1 LTGDIVKQVGLVA
14 AVAALL
20 LILWLPATPRLPAAG
35 QVMLAIL
42 AFAVIVWMTE
52 ALDYAVSA
60 VVIGA
65 LMIFLLAAAPDAA
78 KPAGAMGT
86 GAALGLAL
94 SGFSNSAVALVA
106 AACFIAA
113 AMTATG
119 LDRRIALAVLSKV
132 DARTNHIVIGA
143 MFTGFLL
150 SFIVPSTTARVAC
163 LVPIMMG
170 FILAFKVDKR
180 SRFAGLLVITAA
192 QTASVWNVGIKTA
205 AAQNMVAS
213 GFIEKQFGTTIT
225 WAEWFVAGAPF
236 SALLSVAVYFIMTR
250 MMKPEMKEIAGGQ
263 ATIREQLAA
272 IGPMTAREWK
282 LLAIVLTLLGFWAT
296 EKTLHGFDTSSTTI
310 AAIAL
315 MLLPRLGVMDW
326 KESQR
331 GFPWGTVVL
340 FAVGIS
346 VGTALL
352 RTHAAG
358 WLASLIVEHLG
369 LQHASAF
376 AILMLLS
383 LFPIVIHLGFASAT
397 ALASTMIHD
406 DSDHHQRARG
416 RGYARNQRGRHDD
429 AAAVRG
435 ELRLHP
441 AGECAAEHD
450 RLRYRYLRREGL
462 HSNRSGNHAG
472 RRRAAG
478 DLLAHLLALDGIH
491 DQVKCQAGALRRK
504 TAFSI
509 AETGPEVPSR
519 NCFASA
525 YGSAHTERLCLPI
538 LRAHWRV
545 DLTPT
550 GGSRGQARNFLCRS
564 RRAQALRG

>member
-1 LTGDIVKQVGLVA
+1 MSIATRSALPVAPPVLPRSSGGIVKQVGLIA

-20 LILWLPATPRLPAAG
+20 LILCLPAAPRLPAAG

-65 LMIFLLAAAPDAA
+65 LMVFLLAAAPDAA
-78 KPAGAMGT
+78 RPAGAMGT

-119 LDRRIALAVLSKV
+119 LDRRIALVVLSKV

-143 MFTGFLL
+143 MVTGFLL

-180 SRFAGLLVITAA
+180 SRFAGLLAITAA

-225 WAEWFVAGAPF
+225 WTEWFVAGAPF

-272 IGPMTAREWK
+272 IGPMTATQWK
-282 LLAIVLTLLGFWAT
+282 LLAIVLTLLGFWVT
-296 EKTLHGFDTSSTTI
+296 EKMLHDFDTSSTTI

-315 MLLPRLGVMDW
+315 MLLPRQGVMDW

-352 RTHAAG
+352 KTNAAS
-358 WLASLIVEHLG
+358 WLANLIVLHLG
-369 LQHASAF
+369 LQQASAF

-383 LFPIVIHLGFASAT
+383 LFLIVIHLGFASAT
-397 ALASTMIHD
+397 ALASTMIPIII
-406 DSDHHQRARG
+406 SVL
-416 RGYARNQRGRHDD
+416 
-429 AAAVRG
+429 AAVQTPG
-435 ELRLHP
+435 INVI
-441 AGECAAEHD
+441 GMTM
-450 RLRYRYLRREGL
+450 
-462 HSNRSGNHAG
+462 
-472 RRRAAG
+472 
-478 DLLAHLLALDGIH
+478 LLQFVVSFGFILPVNAPKNMI
-491 DQVKCQAGALRRK
+491 
-504 TAFSI
+504 
-509 AETGPEVPSR
+509 
-519 NCFASA
+519 A
-525 YGSAHTERLCLPI
+525 YG
-538 LRAHWRV
+538 
-545 DLTPT
+545 T
-550 GGSRGQARNFLCRS
+550 GTFDARDFVRTGLVITL
-564 RRAQALRG
+564 AATVLLVIFAMTYWPWMGYVTKVG

>member
-1 LTGDIVKQVGLVA
+1 MSASASTPPLAGSAPAGSSGDIVKRVGLIV
-14 AVAALL
+14 AVAVLVAIVLMPAAQG
-20 LILWLPATPRLPAAG
+20 LPPAG
-35 QVMLAIL
+35 QVMLGIL

-65 LMIFLLAAAPDAA
+65 LMVFLLAYAPDAA
-78 KPAGAMGT
+78 KPTGADMGT
-86 GAALGLAL
+86 GAALTLAL

-119 LDRRIALAVLSKV
+119 LDRRIALVVLSKV
-132 DARTNHIVIGA
+132 NARTNHIVIGA
-143 MFTGFLL
+143 MVVGFLL

-205 AAQNMVAS
+205 AAQNMVAV
-213 GFIEKQFGTTIT
+213 GFIEKQFGTSIT
-225 WAEWFVAGAPF
+225 WIEWFVAGAPF
-236 SALLSVAVYFIMTR
+236 SALMSVALYFIMTR

-263 ATIREQLAA
+263 ATIRQQLDA
-272 IGPMTAREWK
+272 IGKMTTKEWK
-282 LLAIVLTLLGFWAT
+282 LLVIVLVLLGFWAS
-296 EKTLHGFDTSSTTI
+296 EKVLHDFDTSSTTI

-340 FAVGIS
+340 FAIGIS

-352 RTHAAG
+352 RTNAAG
-358 WLASLIVEHLG
+358 WLANLIVHSLG
-369 LQHASAF
+369 LQQASAF

-383 LFPIVIHLGFASAT
+383 LFLIVIHLGFASAT
-397 ALASTMIHD
+397 ALASTMIPIII
-406 DSDHHQRARG
+406 SVLT
-416 RGYARNQRGRHDD
+416 
-429 AAAVRG
+429 AVQTPG
-435 ELRLHP
+435 INVV
-441 AGECAAEHD
+441 GMTM
-450 RLRYRYLRREGL
+450 
-462 HSNRSGNHAG
+462 
-472 RRRAAG
+472 
-478 DLLAHLLALDGIH
+478 LLQFVVSFGFILPVNAPQNMI
-491 DQVKCQAGALRRK
+491 
-504 TAFSI
+504 
-509 AETGPEVPSR
+509 
-519 NCFASA
+519 A
-525 YGSAHTERLCLPI
+525 YGTGTFDARDFIRTGLVITLAATVLLVI
-538 LRAHWRV
+538 FA
-545 DLTPT
+545 LTYWPWMGYMT
-550 GGSRGQARNFLCRS
+550 KA
-564 RRAQALRG
+564 A

>member
-1 LTGDIVKQVGLVA
+1 MQQVAPIPLPASTPAGSGSETVKRVCLIV
-14 AVAALL
+14 ALL
-20 LILWLPATPRLPAAG
+20 ALLAVLWMPMPKGLLPAG

-65 LMIFLLAAAPDAA
+65 LMIFLLAFAPDAA
-78 KPAGAMGT
+78 KPAGAAMGT
-86 GAALGLAL
+86 GPALGLAL
-94 SGFSNSAVALVA
+94 AGFSNSAVALVA

-119 LDRRIALAVLSKV
+119 LDRRIALVVLSRV

-143 MFTGFLL
+143 MVVGFLL

-192 QTASVWNVGIKTA
+192 QTASVWNIGIKTA
-205 AAQNMVAS
+205 AAQNMVAI
-213 GFIEKQFGTTIT
+213 GFIEKQLQTTIT
-225 WAEWFVAGAPF
+225 WTEWFIAGAPF
-236 SALLSVAVYFIMTR
+236 SALMSVAVYFIMTR
-250 MMKPEMKEIAGGQ
+250 MMKPEMAEIAGGRD
-263 ATIREQLAA
+263 TIRQQLDG
-272 IGPMTAREWK
+272 IGRMTAREWK
-282 LLAIVLTLLGFWAT
+282 LLAIVLVLLGFWAT
-296 EKTLHGFDTSSTTI
+296 EKVLHDFDTSSTTI

-340 FAVGIS
+340 FAIGIS

-352 RTHAAG
+352 KTNAAA
-358 WLASLIVEHLG
+358 WLANVIVQSLG

-383 LFPIVIHLGFASAT
+383 LFLIVVHLGFASAT
-397 ALASTMIHD
+397 ALASTMIPIILSVLTAVQTPGINVVGMTMLLQFVVSFGFILPVNAPQNMIAYGTD
-406 DSDHHQRARG
+406 TFAARDFIRTG
-416 RGYARNQRGRHDD
+416 LVITL
-429 AAAVRG
+429 AAA
-435 ELRLHP
+435 
-441 AGECAAEHD
+441 
-450 RLRYRYLRREGL
+450 GL
-462 HSNRSGNHAG
+462 LVIFALTYWPWMGYMT
-472 RRRAAG
+472 RAA
-478 DLLAHLLALDGIH
+478 
-491 DQVKCQAGALRRK
+491 
-504 TAFSI
+504 
-509 AETGPEVPSR
+509 
-519 NCFASA
+519 
-525 YGSAHTERLCLPI
+525 
-538 LRAHWRV
+538 
-545 DLTPT
+545 
-550 GGSRGQARNFLCRS
+550 
-564 RRAQALRG
+564 

>member
-1 LTGDIVKQVGLVA
+1 MNSTPTPVPNPVAAASAPVAPARDVVKTAGLA
-14 AVAALL
+14 LAVAALL
-20 LILWLPATPRLPAAG
+20 AITFMPAVQGLPAAG

-65 LMIFLLAAAPDAA
+65 LMVFLLAYVPGAA
-78 KPAGAMGT
+78 KPAGADMGT

-119 LDRRIALAVLSKV
+119 LDRRIALVVLSKV

-143 MFTGFLL
+143 MVVGFLL

-170 FILAFKVDKR
+170 FILAFKVDRR

-205 AAQNMVAS
+205 AAQNMVAI
-213 GFIEKQFGTTIT
+213 GFIEKQFGTSISWT
-225 WAEWFVAGAPF
+225 EWFIAGAPF

-250 MMKPEMKEIAGGQ
+250 MMKPEMKEIEGGQ
-263 ATIREQLAA
+263 ATIRRQLDA
-272 IGPMTAREWK
+272 IGAMTLREWK
-282 LLAIVLTLLGFWAT
+282 LLAIVLVLLGFWAT
-296 EKTLHGFDTSSTTI
+296 EKVLHNFDTSSTTI

-326 KESQR
+326 KESQK

-340 FAVGIS
+340 FAIGIS

-352 RTHAAG
+352 RTQAAG
-358 WLASLIVEHLG
+358 WLATLIVQNLG
-369 LQHASAF
+369 LQQASAF

-383 LFPIVIHLGFASAT
+383 LFLIVIHLGFASAT
-397 ALASTMIHD
+397 ALASTMIPIIISVLMAVQTPGLNVIGMTMLLQFVVSFGFILPVNAPQNMIAYGTD
-406 DSDHHQRARG
+406 TFDARDFIRTG
-416 RGYARNQRGRHDD
+416 LVITL
-429 AAAVRG
+429 AAAVLLVVFALTYWPWMG
-435 ELRLHP
+435 
-441 AGECAAEHD
+441 
-450 RLRYRYLRREGL
+450 YLTK
-462 HSNRSGNHAG
+462 AM
-472 RRRAAG
+472 
-478 DLLAHLLALDGIH
+478 
-491 DQVKCQAGALRRK
+491 
-504 TAFSI
+504 
-509 AETGPEVPSR
+509 
-519 NCFASA
+519 
-525 YGSAHTERLCLPI
+525 
-538 LRAHWRV
+538 
-545 DLTPT
+545 
-550 GGSRGQARNFLCRS
+550 
-564 RRAQALRG
+564 